1 MPQHAKAGLLPPWE
15 RPRLAEADAKIDAAL
30 AGARA
35 VAAEIAGLEKLKV
48 ALQGPLGG
56 PFALAVTWMRGAQ
69 GRVIVTGMGKS
80 GHIARKIAST
90 LASTGTPAFFLHPG
104 EASHG
109 DLGMITPGDV
119 VLALSWTGE
128 SAELRDV
135 INYCKRFGAKLI
147 ALTSGADSALG
158 AAADLALVLPAAE
171 EACPNRLAPTTSTT
185 MQLAAGDAL
194 AVALLEARGFSA
206 ADFRNFHPGG
216 KLGARLVTVDDLMTP
231 AAQAPRVSPTA
242 TMSEAMPA
250 ISAGRMGGAA
260 VVDEDGRLIGAFT
273 DANLRRALAASG
285 LEATVGDH
293 MTRNPVSIAPH
304 TLATEAVALMN
315 DPERP
320 ILLLFVCEGEKLAG
334 AVHLHDL
341 LRAGAA

>member
-1 MPQHAKAGLLPPWE
+1 MDPPDPALAKDS
-15 RPRLAEADAKIDAAL
+15 DAPSAYSA

-35 VAAEIAGLEKLKV
+35 VAAELAGLATLQR
-48 ALQGPLGG
+48 ALEGSLGEA
-56 PFALAVTWMRGAQ
+56 FAGAVDAILATP

-90 LASTGTPAFFLHPG
+90 FASTGTPAFFLHPG

-109 DLGMITPGDV
+109 DLGMIAPNDV

-135 INYCKRFGAKLI
+135 INYCKRFGATLI
-147 ALTSGADSALG
+147 AITSGADSALG
-158 AAADLALVLPAAE
+158 SAADLALVLPRAE

-185 MQLAAGDAL
+185 MQLALGDAL

-206 ADFRNFHPGG
+206 ADFRTFHPGG
-216 KLGARLVTVDDLMTP
+216 KLGARLVTVDDLMTR
-231 AAQAPRVSPTA
+231 AADAPKVAPGA
-242 TMSEAMPA
+242 PVSEAVVAM
-250 ISAGRMGGAA
+250 SAGRMGGVA
-260 VVDEDGRLIGAFT
+260 VVDEAGRLLGAFT
-273 DANLRRALAASG
+273 DANLRRALAEEG
-285 LEATVGDH
+285 LGAVVSDYMTVS
-293 MTRNPVSIAPH
+293 PVTVEPH

-315 DPERP
+315 APERL
-320 ILLLFVCEGEKLAG
+320 ILLLFICEGEKLVG

>member
-1 MPQHAKAGLLPPWE
+1 MAEPASQPETLLP
-15 RPRLAEADAKIDAAL
+15 KDAAPAYSA

-35 VAAEIAGLEKLKV
+35 VAAEIAGLATLEA
-48 ALQGPLGG
+48 AL
-56 PFALAVTWMRGAQ
+56 RGALGEAFDAAVRLILETP

-90 LASTGTPAFFLHPG
+90 FASTGTPAFFLHPG

-109 DLGMITPGDV
+109 DLGMIAPGDV

-147 ALTSGADSALG
+147 GITSGAESALG
-158 AAADLALVLPAAE
+158 AAADLPLVLPPAE

-185 MQLAAGDAL
+185 MQLALGDAL

-206 ADFRNFHPGG
+206 ADFKTFHPGG
-216 KLGARLVTVDDLMTP
+216 KLGARLVTVDDVMTP
-231 AAQAPRVSPTA
+231 AAEAPKVGPDA
-242 TMSEAMPA
+242 PVSEAVVAM
-250 ISAGRMGGAA
+250 SAGRMGGVA
-260 VVDEDGRLIGAFT
+260 VVDDTGRLMGAFT
-273 DANLRRALAASG
+273 DANLRRALADKG
-285 LEATVGDH
+285 LSAVVSDYMTLSPVTV
-293 MTRNPVSIAPH
+293 APH
-304 TLATEAVALMN
+304 TLATEALAVMN
-315 DPERP
+315 APERL
-320 ILLLFVCEGEKLAG
+320 ILLLFISEGGKLVG

>member
-1 MPQHAKAGLLPPWE
+1 
-15 RPRLAEADAKIDAAL
+15 
-30 AGARA
+30 
-35 VAAEIAGLEKLKV
+35 VAAEIAGLEKLRG
-48 ALQGPLGG
+48 ALQGPLAAA
-56 PFALAVTWMRGAQ
+56 FTLAIDWMLATK

-90 LASTGTPAFFLHPG
+90 FASTGTPAFFLHPG

-109 DLGMITPGDV
+109 DLGMIAPGDV

-128 SAELRDV
+128 SVELRDT
-135 INYCKRFGAKLI
+135 INYCKRFGARLI
-147 ALTSGADSALG
+147 ALTSGADSALA
-158 AAADLALVLPAAE
+158 AAADLALVLPPAE

-231 AAQAPRVSPTA
+231 AADAPRISPGA
-242 TMSEAMPA
+242 AIPEAMLA
-250 ISAGRMGGAA
+250 MSAGRMGGVA
-260 VVDEDGRLIGAFT
+260 VVDEAGRLVGAFT

-285 LEATVGDH
+285 LEAKVGDH
-293 MTRNPVSIAPH
+293 MTRSPVCVTPH

-334 AVHLHDL
+334 ALHLHDL

>member
-1 MPQHAKAGLLPPWE
+1 MT
-15 RPRLAEADAKIDAAL
+15 DSSDTAA

-35 VAAEIAGLEKLKV
+35 VAAEIAGLE
-48 ALQGPLGG
+48 ALRGALEGPLAA
-56 PFALAVTWMRGAQ
+56 PFARAVAWMLETE

-109 DLGMITPGDV
+109 DLGMIAPGDV

-128 SAELRDV
+128 SVELRDV
-135 INYCKRFGAKLI
+135 INYCKRFGARLI
-147 ALTSGADSALG
+147 GLTSGAESALG

-185 MQLAAGDAL
+185 MQLALGDAL

-216 KLGARLVTVDDLMTP
+216 KLGARLVTVDAVMTR
-231 AAQAPRVSPTA
+231 AADAPKVAPDASVA
-242 TMSEAMPA
+242 EAAVAM
-250 ISAGRMGGAA
+250 SAGRMGGVA
-260 VVDEDGRLIGAFT
+260 VVDAAGRLAGAFT
-273 DANLRRALAASG
+273 DANLRRALSEKG
-285 LEATVGDH
+285 LEATVDEF
-293 MTRNPVSIAPH
+293 MTRDPVTVTPH
-304 TLATEAVALMN
+304 TLATEALAIMN
-315 DPERP
+315 APQRL
-320 ILLLFVCEGEKLAG
+320 ILLLFVCEGENLVG